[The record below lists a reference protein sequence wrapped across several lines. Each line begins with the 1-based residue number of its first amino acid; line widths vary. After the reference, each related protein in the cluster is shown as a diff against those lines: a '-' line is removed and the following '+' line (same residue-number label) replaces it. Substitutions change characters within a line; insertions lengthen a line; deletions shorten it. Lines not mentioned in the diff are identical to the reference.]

1 MSYRKICRITPK
13 EYQNEILEI
22 SKHYP
27 IFGTDKALPTYS
39 TGLSEEV
46 GEVMGIVKRHFRGD
60 AKPENFKENL
70 TKELGDVIAYLVL
83 VAKEFDIDFE
93 DILTA
98 NISKLQKRNE
108 NGTQL
113 GSGDDR

>member
-1 MSYRKICRITPK
+1 MTPK
-13 EYQNEILEI
+13 EYQDEIIKI

-39 TGLSEEV
+39 SGLSEEV
-46 GEVMGIVKRHFRGD
+46 GEVMGIIKRHFRGD
-60 AKPENFKENL
+60 AKAENFKGNL
-70 TKELGDVIAYLVL
+70 TKELGDVTAYLVL
-83 VAKEFDIDFE
+83 LAKEFDIDFE
-93 DILTA
+93 DILTM

-113 GSGDDR
+113 GSGSDR

>member
-1 MSYRKICRITPK
+1 MTSPKNCQITPK
-13 EYQNEILEI
+13 EYQDEIVEI

-27 IFGTDKALPTYS
+27 TFGTDKALPTYS
-39 TGLSEEV
+39 AGLSEEV
-46 GEVMGIVKRHFRGD
+46 GEVMGIIKRHFRGD

-70 TKELGDVIAYLVL
+70 TKELGDVVAQLVL
-83 VAKEFDIDFE
+83 VAEEFDIDFE
-93 DILTA
+93 DILTV
-98 NISKLQKRNE
+98 NISKLHKRIQ